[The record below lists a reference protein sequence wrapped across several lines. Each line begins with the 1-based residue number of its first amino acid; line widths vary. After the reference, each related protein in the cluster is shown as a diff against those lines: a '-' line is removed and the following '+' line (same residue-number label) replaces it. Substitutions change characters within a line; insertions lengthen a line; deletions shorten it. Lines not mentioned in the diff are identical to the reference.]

1 LLTRRIAHAQF
12 NACGDVGCAGAM
24 RRRSTPLIGGTSGCS
39 THAEKI
45 INCSVLAVHQTRP
58 RICISTC
65 HFGAVIHAIVVAGS
79 RCIDSGPV

>member
-1 LLTRRIAHAQF
+1 MRSSTHAVTWD
-12 NACGDVGCAGAM
+12 APAPCGADP
-24 RRRSTPLIGGTSGCS
+24 RSLIGGTSGCS

-45 INCSVLAVHQTRP
+45 INCSVSAVHQAHL

-65 HFGAVIHAIVVAGS
+65 HFGTVIHAIVVAGS